1 MRGGMRMTMSIAVAV
16 AENGVI
22 GRNNALP
29 WHLPDDLKWFKR
41 VTLGKPVIM
50 GRKTFESIGRPLP
63 GRPNIVVTTT
73 PDWSAEGVHAA
84 CSLDAAQA
92 LADTLKGL
100 DGEVVVIGGAR
111 LFAEAL
117 HRADRLY
124 LTEVHLQPEGDVHFP
139 PFDRSEWQEVER
151 TPGAPG
157 PQGEQTH
164 TFVVLHRKHS
174 LTTTP
179 E

>member
-1 MRGGMRMTMSIAVAV
+1 MSMKVSIVVAV

-73 PDWSAEGVHAA
+73 PGWSAEGTLTAR
-84 CSLDAAQA
+84 SLPEAFA
-92 LADTLKGL
+92 LAAPLQGPDE
-100 DGEVVVIGGAR
+100 EVAVIGGAR

-117 HRADRLY
+117 DRADILY
-124 LTEVHLQPEGDVHFP
+124 FTEVHLSPEGDVRFP
-139 PFDRSEWQEVER
+139 PFDRSDWQEIER
-151 TPGAPG
+151 IPGAPG

-164 TFVVLHRKHS
+164 TFVALRRKHS